1 MCHNE
6 EMKFRNGE
14 SLSYYVMLLYAEDN
28 SETDNSKLPT
38 LINLTRNPLQDV
50 LDHNQGVTKLR
61 FAGKNSGSKCKLQQ
75 IIGPVND
82 FAKAVEIRDEWK
94 NNSRG
99 LLRRGAKG
107 RVLAKRFGAK
117 CFDAVC
123 DRVYANSNNSRRK
136 KPQKKKTTKNEAVVD
151 EITN

>member
-1 MCHNE
+1 MCENNE
-6 EMKFRNGE
+6 MVFRNGE

-28 SETDNSKLPT
+28 VEADNSKVPT
-38 LINLTRNPLQDV
+38 LINLSRNPLQDV

-82 FAKAVEIRDEWK
+82 FVKAVEIRDEWK

-99 LLRRGAKG
+99 LLGRGAEG
-107 RVLAKRFGAK
+107 RSLAKRFGAK

-123 DRVYANSNNSRRK
+123 DRIYASSNGTRRK
-136 KPQKKKTTKNEAVVD
+136 KPQKKK
-151 EITN
+151 